1 MSRKNLTPTKKEL
14 AQFKAMNDLG
24 LTPNAIAVR
33 TNRDPKT
40 IRKYLQSEVYKDPE
54 ITQMVDLIK
63 EREVNDLYLLGAKAR
78 KRLHELMDEGN
89 TKTIET
95 VALMDR
101 SFQQRRLLEGQST
114 ENIAQITASIAE
126 IKRMEAEKKG
136 LDTSPFLPDK
146 LFKNSEV

>member
-1 MSRKNLTPTKKEL
+1 MARKNLTPTKKEL

-33 TNRDPKT
+33 TDRDPKT
-40 IRKYLQSEVYKDPE
+40 IRKYLQSEVYDDPE
-54 ITQMVDLIK
+54 IMQMVNIIK
-63 EREVNDLYLLGAKAR
+63 TKEVNDLYLLGAKAR
-78 KRLHELMDEGN
+78 KRLHELLDEGN

-114 ENIAQITASIAE
+114 ENIAQIHADIAAIRKLDE
-126 IKRMEAEKKG
+126 QEKM
-136 LDTSPFLPDK
+136 
-146 LFKNSEV
+146 KNDIEG

>member
-1 MSRKNLTPTKKEL
+1 MARKNLTPTKKEL

-24 LTPNAIAVR
+24 LTPNAIAVK

-40 IRKYLQSEVYKDPE
+40 VRKYLQSEVYFDRDIMK
-54 ITQMVDLIK
+54 MVDVIK
-63 EREVNDLYLLGAKAR
+63 EKEVSDLYLLGAKAR
-78 KRLHELMDEGN
+78 KRLHELLDEGN

-114 ENIAQITASIAE
+114 ENLAHIHADIMA
-126 IKRMEAEKKG
+126 IKEMAKKEANE
-136 LDTSPFLPDK
+136 
-146 LFKNSEV
+146 